1 MPSKFP
7 SDEQKAVIESTGSAL
22 VVAGPGTGKTRT
34 AIAHAQHSLK
44 SLARPSTQKVMF
56 LSFSNA
62 AIVRLMQSAKMNL
75 TTAEKSLLRFQTYHS
90 FAFEILRN
98 YGRFVGVTSPIRVAD
113 TLERILLGL
122 ELGWALDDVQTEAKF
137 LRLAKER
144 GVVTFN
150 HMIPLTISLLRK
162 SPEIRSLISRKYPV
176 IIVDEFQD
184 TSQEQWDLL
193 RLIGE
198 KPDVVVFGDPNQIIY
213 AGLHKATAKRI
224 DEFKKWKQVSE
235 TPFTPTNFRCGSAEI
250 LDFAQC
256 ILQAKPYKPS
266 ENGDVQYIPVKY
278 RAQLRVYLALIWR
291 SIRDQVGKNESVAFL
306 TPSNKLAEEVSV
318 SLRNPPADARVSFP
332 VYAPIV
338 SDETA
343 NDSVRLSF
351 TAFKEYTMSPGDRTE
366 RNLILSLLALRLAWK
381 GPKISKGEY
390 ELLKKSLNAQLS
402 TPGAGFHKI
411 QSDMQVLS
419 ADKIM
424 VDFVKALSK
433 LPKFDQVAAR
443 ISDHGLRDLTRRTSD
458 MQLNLFVE
466 DRINRRPK
474 GLYGFSDGHGLT
486 QVMTYHKAKGREFDF
501 VVLISDPR
509 QESNQSSIEE
519 KRRLH
524 YVCATRAKKWLGV
537 IYYSD
542 GTGEALKPVVN

>member
-291 SIRDQVGKNESVAFL
+291 SIRDQVGN
-306 TPSNKLAEEVSV
+306 
-318 SLRNPPADARVSFP
+318 
-332 VYAPIV
+332 
-338 SDETA
+338 